1 MVKSAKFLCA
11 FLFLGAVA
19 QAQTQGSAAA
29 ATAQFNIPADQ
40 YAQFPFTVPVGV
52 TNVKIS
58 GSFKATGGP
67 ASAIIV
73 IVMNDAQFANWAQ
86 KKPCVG
92 PGNACTPQNG
102 GALYNS
108 GPEIQGN
115 FSLDLPDVSANYHVV
130 FNNAFYNYAKTIQDN
145 LMWTWVNPR

>member
-1 MVKSAKFLCA
+1 
-11 FLFLGAVA
+11 VA
-19 QAQTQGSAAA
+19 AAQTQGSAAA
-29 ATAQFNIPADQ
+29 ATAQFNIPAEK
-40 YAQFPFTVPVGV
+40 YAHFPFTIPAGL

-73 IVMNDAQFANWAQ
+73 IVMNDTQYASWAQ
-86 KKPCVG
+86 GKPCVG

-108 GPEIQGN
+108 GPEIQGS
-115 FSLDLPDVSANYHVV
+115 FSLALPDVPANYHVV
-130 FNNAFYNYAKTIQDN
+130 FSNAIYKYAKTIEDN
-145 LMWTWVNPR
+145 LVWTWVNPR

>member
-1 MVKSAKFLCA
+1 MIQSAKFLCA
-11 FLFLGAVA
+11 FLCLGTVA
-19 QAQTQGSAAA
+19 AAQTQGSAAA
-29 ATAQFNIPADQ
+29 ATPQFNIAAEQ
-40 YAQFPFTVPVGV
+40 YAQFPFTVPAGV

-86 KKPCVG
+86 RKPCVG

-108 GPEIQGN
+108 GRRFRATLAWPSPTSQQ
-115 FSLDLPDVSANYHVV
+115 
-130 FNNAFYNYAKTIQDN
+130 TI
-145 LMWTWVNPR
+145 TWCSTTPSTNMRRQSRIT